1 MICQRVHHDAT
12 GLCRHH
18 RVRLDKLSCPSL
30 GAQSAKST
38 AQSHPALQNG
48 LWHRCHVCRAGNSDW
63 IQVGIVARKPGQ
75 KSVCQRTLAQ
85 LCFLKVCHGLPVSSN
100 QVRVRRPRVHQ
111 SITLMIFG
119 TMTPPWI
126 NGWELRIFIGIYRN
140 TDSEAMIASLTNQCR
155 LLATAASRICFKT
168 IFPQSCAREMTQLQS
183 VLDVTFNADFTGFSL
198 PDTSIWAIC
207 LDMHQSPG
215 TLVVMSPSV
224 SLVLRSALQIFG
236 SLPPSRKGHAMI
248 AWAPKM
254 SGSHKWSMINQWSIN
269 DHQWSTCR
277 DDLDTKTATGSCL
290 YIWASLLALFDV
302 P

>member
-155 LLATAASRICFKT
+155 LLATAASRICFKNYFPSILRKGNDSAT
-168 IFPQSCAREMTQLQS
+168 ICARCDVQCRFHRNFSAWYVDLSHLFGHAPISRYSRCNVAVS
-183 VLDVTFNADFTGFSL
+183 VL
-198 PDTSIWAIC
+198 
-207 LDMHQSPG
+207 SP
-215 TLVVMSPSV
+215 
-224 SLVLRSALQIFG
+224 
-236 SLPPSRKGHAMI
+236 
-248 AWAPKM
+248 
-254 SGSHKWSMINQWSIN
+254 
-269 DHQWSTCR
+269 
-277 DDLDTKTATGSCL
+277 
-290 YIWASLLALFDV
+290 
-302 P
+302 